1 MSVFD
6 KFEEVRLNRHQ
17 YAQEWKERTGRPV
30 FGYFCTYAPEELIHA
45 AGILPVR
52 VLGSHEPVDVTEP
65 YIPSQWCPYC
75 RDALAQGL
83 LGRYD
88 YVDGLVYA
96 FACAH
101 IWNTYLSWTRH
112 HPPSYYYHIYIP
124 EHFYNPHARG
134 ALIDELRDF
143 KQHFEKWLGR
153 PITDADLDRTIEVY
167 NTNIQLQHQIYET
180 RKGPN
185 PLITGTEAH
194 SMVIAGQLMDK
205 EEHTE
210 LLRQALE
217 EIKGRQGIQ
226 DVGAR
231 VIILG
236 SENDDVGLTRFI
248 ESLGTTVVI
257 DETCGGSR
265 YFWQPITPQEDRVAA
280 IADRYISRP
289 PCAHKDLVDRQRLH
303 FIKERVEEYNAQGAI
318 FILQKFCDIYEF
330 DIPAMEKM
338 LRNMGIP
345 LLTLE
350 MDVTTPY
357 GQFSTRVEA
366 FLETLELELV

>member
-17 YAQEWKERTGRPV
+17 YAQEWKERTGRQV

-134 ALIDELRDF
+134 ALIDELQDF

-153 PITDADLDRTIEVY
+153 TITNADLDRSIEVY

-280 IADRYISRP
+280 IADRYINRP

-330 DIPAMEKM
+330 DIPSREKM
-338 LRNMGIP
+338 LREMGIP
-345 LLTLE
+345 LLPLE

-366 FLETLELELV
+366 FLETLQLEIV